1 MIGAVRKENDCKND
15 AEEKLGSS
23 SCDCDGETIE
33 KITCICA
40 NGKDAI
46 KLNPSKSRGSTMNFN
61 SAFVKKMLIW

>member
-33 KITCICA
+33 KITV
-40 NGKDAI
+40 
-46 KLNPSKSRGSTMNFN
+46 
-61 SAFVKKMLIW
+61 AFVLMEKIPLS